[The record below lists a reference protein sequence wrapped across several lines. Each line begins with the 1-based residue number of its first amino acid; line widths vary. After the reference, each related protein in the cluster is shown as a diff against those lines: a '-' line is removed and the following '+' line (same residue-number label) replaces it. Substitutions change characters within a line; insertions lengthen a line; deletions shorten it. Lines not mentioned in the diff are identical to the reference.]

1 MKDFLEL
8 NGNECTAYP
17 NLWDTMKMVR
27 RAKFIVLENLEH
39 SWHNSTPESPKTK
52 TQKEQMPRNDQTM
65 IEINKREKYKES
77 LKQRFV
83 LFCFEKIYKTDKL
96 LSNLIKKLRERI
108 QVNKIRDENGA

>member
-1 MKDFLEL
+1 
-8 NGNECTAYP
+8 
-17 NLWDTMKMVR
+17 
-27 RAKFIVLENLEH
+27 
-39 SWHNSTPESPKTK
+39 
-52 TQKEQMPRNDQTM
+52 MPRNDQTM